1 MTYAKFKLMRLP
13 DVIEAVG
20 LGRSAIY
27 ALEAQGKFPKR
38 RKLTPR
44 ASAWRSDE
52 VAAWIESRPTV
63 SRQPAATHPAI

>member
-1 MTYAKFKLMRLP
+1 MANSKFRLLRLP
-13 DVIEAVG
+13 AVIEATG

-27 ALEAQGKFPKR
+27 ALEARGEFPRR

-52 VAAWIESRPTV
+52 VAAWIDSRPV
-63 SRQPAATHPAI
+63 ASVQLPAA

>member
-1 MTYAKFKLMRLP
+1 MADTDFRLLRLP
-13 DVIEAVG
+13 AVIEATG

-27 ALEAQGKFPKR
+27 ALEARGEFPRR

-52 VAAWIESRPTV
+52 IVAWIEGR
-63 SRQPAATHPAI
+63 PAASNRHPAT